1 MKLLRVLTLLC
12 TVVLLAGCASTGGSS
27 SGGGGVDRVS
37 PVRGA
42 EINTRLGVGYLERG
56 QLQIAMEKLQVALQ
70 HDPEHVPAHLTLAM
84 IYEQIGDTSNARRH
98 YRQSSRLAPTDGGTQ
113 NAYAVFLCREGEYEE
128 ADRRF
133 MIATEDPFYGTPE
146 VAWTNAGAC
155 ARRSGD
161 LARANQYLREALEY
175 DPEYPDPLYH
185 LAEIN
190 YQQGEAFRAR
200 AFLQRYE
207 AFAASE
213 ASALWLGYQ
222 IETRLG
228 NASEANQY
236 ASRLDREFPNSDQAR
251 ELRRHQQEN
260 D

>member
-1 MKLLRVLTLLC
+1 MSMIRSLT
-12 TVVLLAGCASTGGSS
+12 VLLIAGLLAACATTSDPTSVR
-27 SGGGGVDRVS
+27 GGVDRVS

-42 EINTRLGVGYLERG
+42 EINTRLGIGYLERG
-56 QLQIAMEKLQVALQ
+56 QLQIAMEKLQLALQ
-70 HDPEHVPAHLTLAM
+70 HDPDHVPAHLTLAL
-84 IYEQIGDTSNARRH
+84 IHEQIGDAQNARRH
-98 YRQSSRLAPTDGGTQ
+98 YRQAARLAPNDGGTQ
-113 NAYAVFLCREGEYEE
+113 NAYAVFLCRQGEFPE

-133 MIATEDPFYGTPE
+133 LSATEDPFYATPE

-161 LARANQYLREALEY
+161 LDKANQYLRQALEH

-207 AFAASE
+207 AFAAPE
-213 ASALWLGYQ
+213 AAALWLGYQ

-228 NASEANQY
+228 NATEANQY
-236 ASRLDREFPNSDQAR
+236 ASRLDREFPDSDQAR
-251 ELRRHQQEN
+251 ELRRHQQDN